1 MIPREIIIPIK
12 NNTNSKKEFF
22 KNLVQI
28 LSPVFKTT
36 ERENELLI
44 YLLEEIELYL
54 SKGYNLSEALKLTNS
69 KESRRKIT
77 EKMGFQSSIYRQMI
91 WKLRSKKILGQEIN
105 DPHPL
110 YLQIFTLKDIKDSFN
125 IRYSITLP
133 KTNLKANEE

>member
-28 LSPVFKTT
+28 LAPVFKTT

-91 WKLRSKKILGQEIN
+91 WKLRSKKILGREIN

-110 YLQIFTLKDIKDSFN
+110 YLQIFSLKDIKDNFN

-133 KTNLKANEE
+133 KTNFKANEK